1 VAALLERGAE
11 LREAAE
17 VLSAAGSGAGG
28 GLLIEGPAGIGKSAL
43 IRAIRREAE
52 GEGFAV
58 LAARGAEL
66 EREFSFG
73 VVRQLF
79 EPALAARKGA

>member
-28 GLLIEGPAGIGKSAL
+28 GLLIEGPAGIGKSA
-43 IRAIRREAE
+43 
-52 GEGFAV
+52 
-58 LAARGAEL
+58 
-66 EREFSFG
+66 
-73 VVRQLF
+73 
-79 EPALAARKGA
+79 